1 MVTVKCNALQT
12 ELEFHKSVYDA
23 QVNYIHC
30 LFQALRDGYKV
41 FEQSLQEA
49 ICQPMQG
56 ILSAYLELSREVSDD
71 ALKTFL
77 VTFKAQYSQLV
88 STLEK
93 LKVPPIPAQHE
104 AAESQPQPRQ
114 SSCLEAT
121 SFRPSSR
128 WKKAVLLKGS
138 RPYSLAQTA
147 GHN

>member
-104 AAESQPQPRQ
+104 AAEKPAPAAEAISMFGSHFFQTLQ
-114 SSCLEAT
+114 SLEESCLAQRQQTLLT
-121 SFRPSSR
+121 SPDSR
-128 WKKAVLLKGS
+128 
-138 RPYSLAQTA
+138 T
-147 GHN
+147 